1 MIRLI
6 SGCFLGEASVAAVFG
21 LERNRGGFWRII
33 FEKKRGIFARNL
45 RQFRQKKKKVTVC
58 CPASRL

>member
-1 MIRLI
+1 L
-6 SGCFLGEASVAAVFG
+6 FLGEASVAAVFG

-45 RQFRQKKKKVTVC
+45 RQFRQKKKKGYC
-58 CPASRL
+58 LLPSF

>member
-6 SGCFLGEASVAAVFG
+6 SRCFWGEASVAAVFG

-33 FEKKRGIFARNL
+33 FEKKRGNFC
-45 RQFRQKKKKVTVC
+45 QKIQAVSPEKKKVTVC